1 MLSQSISSFADI
13 LANFTNVCYVQVCFT
28 MPLHI
33 STVREPFTAGG
44 TSVFHVDGLVSC
56 TLGHNDHGVKDSGQG
71 LCGQWCQREIT
82 RIDYCL
88 WYTAWCCLKALLVL
102 KLFWQ
107 TGHSMIMSTWVSQCL
122 RMSFFDGIVFPHV
135 EHVQLPSPK
144 FWHIIESSMRLSSK
158 YKQHHF
164 KVKEV
169 CRPNPIPGTFRI
181 YGNLIGHIP
190 GGTDF
195 PLVIKGVMVGQ
206 AASRLETL
214 LLANATGMQEIQMG
228 FNVPPQIFLSCH
240 RLATRKTLEL
250 HNPFILLFCHHWVQ
264 AGIEVWEKGIM
275 LQKGRHVLLGSFI
288 SLDTEYQRYLFVM
301 PVPPGHVAG

>member
-44 TSVFHVDGLVSC
+44 TSVFHVDSLVSC

-164 KVKEV
+164 KVRRSMPPKSNSRYFSNLWKSNWSYSRGNGLPP
-169 CRPNPIPGTFRI
+169 CDTGRNGWPGCFSTWNSSPGKCNRDARDPNGFQRASS
-181 YGNLIGHIP
+181 NL
-190 GGTDF
+190 
-195 PLVIKGVMVGQ
+195 
-206 AASRLETL
+206 S
-214 LLANATGMQEIQMG
+214 
-228 FNVPPQIFLSCH
+228 
-240 RLATRKTLEL
+240 
-250 HNPFILLFCHHWVQ
+250 
-264 AGIEVWEKGIM
+264 
-275 LQKGRHVLLGSFI
+275 
-288 SLDTEYQRYLFVM
+288 
-301 PVPPGHVAG
+301 

>member
-1 MLSQSISSFADI
+1 
-13 LANFTNVCYVQVCFT
+13 
-28 MPLHI
+28 
-33 STVREPFTAGG
+33 
-44 TSVFHVDGLVSC
+44 
-56 TLGHNDHGVKDSGQG
+56 
-71 LCGQWCQREIT
+71 
-82 RIDYCL
+82 
-88 WYTAWCCLKALLVL
+88 
-102 KLFWQ
+102 
-107 TGHSMIMSTWVSQCL
+107 
-122 RMSFFDGIVFPHV
+122 
-135 EHVQLPSPK
+135 
-144 FWHIIESSMRLSSK
+144 MRLSSK

-169 CRPNPIPGTFRI
+169 CRPYPIPGTFRI

-250 HNPFILLFCHHWVQ
+250 HNPFILLFCHH
-264 AGIEVWEKGIM
+264 
-275 LQKGRHVLLGSFI
+275 
-288 SLDTEYQRYLFVM
+288 
-301 PVPPGHVAG
+301 